1 MRRIPFFLSTLVL
14 VTGVATAAPP
24 PTEPPRVAAEQLL
37 IESPANTDIG
47 GSASQRFAQ
56 VFQLPADGYL
66 SHVMVPA
73 NCTATRALRVEIER
87 TTAGVPNGVVVA
99 RQDVPGPALNAYG
112 QPMPGMR
119 MIEFTQPAL
128 LPRGEYAFT
137 LTVNALR
144 RNEYC
149 MLWLA
154 PPGDTYP
161 SGKAYFIARGNPP
174 HWIELFD
181 ATGTPRDLAFQVF
194 VRPL

>member
-1 MRRIPFFLSTLVL
+1 MRRISLSLSALVL
-14 VTGVATAAPP
+14 VAGASVAAPAPNQP
-24 PTEPPRVAAEQLL
+24 PTVVAEQLL

-56 VFQLPADGYL
+56 VFHSSIEGYL

-73 NCTATRALRVEIER
+73 NCASARVLRVEIER
-87 TTAGVPNGVVVA
+87 VTGGAPNGVVVA
-99 RQDVPGPALNAYG
+99 QQDVPGTALNGYAY
-112 QPMPGMR
+112 PVPGMR
-119 MIEFTQPAL
+119 MVEFTRPAL
-128 LPRGEYAFT
+128 LPPGEYAFT
-137 LTVNALR
+137 LTVAAGR

-154 PPGDTYP
+154 PPGDTYR

>member
-1 MRRIPFFLSTLVL
+1 MRLSLLSLPVL
-14 VTGVATAAPP
+14 ALAAATARAAPP
-24 PTEPPRVAAEQLL
+24 PTQPPQVAAEQLA
-37 IESPANTDIG
+37 IEAPANTDIG

-73 NCTATRALRVEIER
+73 NCASARVLRVEIER
-87 TTAGVPNGVVVA
+87 TTAGVPNGVVIA

-112 QPMPGMR
+112 QPIPGMR
-119 MIEFTQPAL
+119 MVEFNQPPL
-128 LPRGEYAFT
+128 LSRGEYAFT
-137 LTVNALR
+137 LTVAPQR

-154 PPGDTYP
+154 PPGDTYL

-181 ATGTPRDLAFQVF
+181 AAGTPRDLAFQVF

>member
-1 MRRIPFFLSTLVL
+1 MRCIPISLSTLVL
-14 VTGVATAAPP
+14 VTGAAMAAPP
-24 PTEPPRVAAEQLL
+24 PTQPPRVAAEQLL

-73 NCTATRALRVEIER
+73 NCASARVLRVEIER

-112 QPMPGMR
+112 YPVPGMR
-119 MIEFTQPAL
+119 MIEFIQPAL
-128 LPRGEYAFT
+128 LSRGEYAFT
-137 LTVNALR
+137 LTVSALR

-154 PPGDTYP
+154 PPGDTYL

-174 HWIELFD
+174 NWIELFD
-181 ATGTPRDLAFQVF
+181 AAGTPRDLAFQVF